1 MPHDDQTGDKITQRV
16 FAYLTSGGGRYQ
28 KNEQINAPL
37 NWRDQ
42 TLDILA
48 SVIEAFPQPVFVTD
62 IGTHIVAANLS
73 ARQFAPAMRLGEPLS
88 RSLRAPD
95 LLDAVTRVL
104 AGGEAEKTS
113 WSEKAPVERWFEA
126 HIAPLK
132 CDGYELASMI
142 SLHDLT
148 QANRVEQMRVDF
160 IANASH
166 ELRTPLSSLLG
177 FVETLQGPAK
187 NDEIARGKFLRI
199 MREQAERMARLID
212 DLLSL
217 SRIEQHMHVHPAT
230 PVDLSLLVAH
240 ILDTLAPITE
250 ENAIALKL
258 DLDPGVIVPG
268 DRDEL
273 ARIIENLIE
282 NALKYGVS
290 EQGDL
295 PIEISLKQSGRFVAF
310 AVRDHGPGIA
320 SVHIPRLT
328 ERFYRVDAGKSRSKG
343 GTGLGLAIVKHI
355 ALRHRGRLVID
366 SRLGEGSLFKVIL
379 PSVEIISD

>member
-1 MPHDDQTGDKITQRV
+1 MSQDDQTGDKIGQRV
-16 FAYLTSGGGRYQ
+16 FAYLTSGSGRYQ
-28 KNEQINAPL
+28 KTEQINTLL
-37 NWRDQ
+37 NWRDR
-42 TLDILA
+42 TPDILD

-62 IGTHIVAANLS
+62 IATHVVAANLS
-73 ARQFAPAMRLGEPLS
+73 ARQFTPAMRIGEPLS

-113 WSEKAPVERWFEA
+113 WSEKVPVERWFEA

-132 CDGYELASMI
+132 CDNYELASMI

-148 QANRVEQMRVDF
+148 EANRVEQMRVDF

-187 NDEIARGKFLRI
+187 NDEIAREKFLRI
-199 MREQAERMARLID
+199 MREQAGRMARLID

-230 PVDLSLLVAH
+230 PVDLTLLVEH
-240 ILDTLAPITE
+240 ILDTLAPMSE
-250 ENAIALKL
+250 ENMIALKV

-273 ARIIENLIE
+273 ARIIENLVG
-282 NALKYGVS
+282 NALKYGFT
-290 EQGDL
+290 EQSKL
-295 PIEISLKQSGRFVAF
+295 PIEISLKQNGPFVAF

-320 SVHIPRLT
+320 SAHIPRLT
-328 ERFYRVDAGKSRSKG
+328 ERFYRIDAGKSRAKG

-355 ALRHRGRLVID
+355 ALRHRGRLVIE
-366 SRLGEGSLFKVIL
+366 SRLGAGALFKVIL
-379 PSVEIISD
+379 PTSDIETN

>member
-62 IGTHIVAANLS
+62 IGTHIVVANLS

-282 NALKYGVS
+282 NALKYGAS

-328 ERFYRVDAGKSRSKG
+328 ERFYRVDAGKSRAKG

>member
-1 MPHDDQTGDKITQRV
+1 ML
-16 FAYLTSGGGRYQ
+16 F
-28 KNEQINAPL
+28 
-37 NWRDQ
+37 
-42 TLDILA
+42 
-48 SVIEAFPQPVFVTD
+48 
-62 IGTHIVAANLS
+62 
-73 ARQFAPAMRLGEPLS
+73 
-88 RSLRAPD
+88 RS
-95 LLDAVTRVL
+95 
-104 AGGEAEKTS
+104 
-113 WSEKAPVERWFEA
+113 
-126 HIAPLK
+126 
-132 CDGYELASMI
+132 
-142 SLHDLT
+142 
-148 QANRVEQMRVDF
+148 
-160 IANASH
+160 
-166 ELRTPLSSLLG
+166 
-177 FVETLQGPAK
+177 
-187 NDEIARGKFLRI
+187 
-199 MREQAERMARLID
+199 REQAERMARLID

-282 NALKYGVS
+282 NALKYGAS

-295 PIEISLKQSGRFVAF
+295 PIEISLKQTGRFVAF

-320 SVHIPRLT
+320 SAHIPRLT
-328 ERFYRVDAGKSRSKG
+328 ERFYRVDAGKSQAKG

-379 PSVEIISD
+379 PSADIISD